1 MLEINFVYKQGSF
14 KLLVLVPCWFCHQCN
29 QPAVTRETAPALSGK
44 HAAFSKTMW
53 KLRGIYSLTLVTDFS
68 NTKLF
73 HGSPTLWRY
82 SLLFFFG
89 GKHNFKIELKRKK
102 MKCRDVVR
110 YLINQLPALAVCLTC
125 AVQSLSG
132 PSNVHRCKPF
142 SSGQPCCKDCTW
154 MACRASGE
162 RVRVSSLSSIAS

>member
-1 MLEINFVYKQGSF
+1 MFISRVLLSCLCWSLVGSAINVTNQLWPERLPQHWVVNMQHSVRLCGSWEGF
-14 KLLVLVPCWFCHQCN
+14 IALRLLQISVIRNYFMEVLPC
-29 QPAVTRETAPALSGK
+29 GGI
-44 HAAFSKTMW
+44 AF
-53 KLRGIYSLTLVTDFS
+53 F
-68 NTKLF
+68 
-73 HGSPTLWRY
+73 
-82 SLLFFFG
+82 FFFG

-110 YLINQLPALAVCLTC
+110 YLINQLPALAACLTC
-125 AVQSLSG
+125 AVQSLSR

-162 RVRVSSLSSIAS
+162 RVRVSSLSSIAT